1 MSIASEISR
10 LQQAKADI
18 KDAIEAKGVPVPSAA
33 SLDVYD
39 TYIAQIQTGTA
50 RTIKVVA
57 FSGSVPT
64 FNDGAIT
71 Y

>member
-18 KDAIEAKGVPVPSAA
+18 KDAIEAKGVTVSSAA
-33 SLDVYD
+33 SLDNYD
-39 TYIAQIQTGTA
+39 SYIAQIQTGTA
-50 RTIKVVA
+50 RNLKVVA
-57 FSGSVPT
+57 FSGSVPA